1 MTVITWIIRLLV
13 ILLLTAF
20 AIRNAEIVT
29 LKTFLGYQW
38 QAPLVLVLLAF
49 FVGGVIIGLLGLL
62 GTVFRLKRE
71 ITQVKKAHQ
80 RQLAAQ
86 SSASASTALHIPPPM

>member
-13 ILLLTAF
+13 VLLLTAF
-20 AIRNAEIVT
+20 AIRNADLVT
-29 LKTFLGYQW
+29 LKTFAGYEW

-71 ITQVKKAHQ
+71 INQLKRVHQ
-80 RQLAAQ
+80 RELAAQ
-86 SSASASTALHIPPPM
+86 LPATSVPSDHVPPPM

>member
-1 MTVITWIIRLLV
+1 MKVLTWIIRLTV

-29 LKTFLGYQW
+29 LKTFLGYEW

-49 FVGGVIIGLLGLL
+49 FVGGVIIGFLGLV
-62 GTVFRLKRE
+62 GSVFRLRRE
-71 ITQVKKAHQ
+71 VSQLRRTQE
-80 RQLAAQ
+80 RLTGTP
-86 SSASASTALHIPPPM
+86 SEPPSTAAHLPPPL